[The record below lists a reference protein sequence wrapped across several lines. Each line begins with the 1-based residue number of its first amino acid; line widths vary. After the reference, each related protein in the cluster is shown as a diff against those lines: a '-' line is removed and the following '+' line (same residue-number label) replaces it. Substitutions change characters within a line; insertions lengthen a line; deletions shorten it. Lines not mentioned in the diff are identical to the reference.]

1 MRSNHLTW
9 VLHLVPRAK
18 SLKSSDQAALAV
30 HAVHY
35 VRNGLAEHVN
45 KDVSAPSQGLRLLL
59 QQAACPIFLPS
70 HAYQRWM
77 GHLMVHIHIKMAD
90 QASGQAG

>member
-1 MRSNHLTW
+1 MTW
-9 VLHLVPRAK
+9 VLHLVPRTK
-18 SLKSSDQAALAV
+18 PQKTSDQAALAV

-45 KDVSAPSQGLRLLL
+45 KDVSAAPSQGLRLLL

-70 HAYQRWM
+70 HACNRWM